1 MNGLG
6 RLMILSLLIE
16 GLLVLLLTATIY
28 FAIRLN
34 KRLTVLRVEKEQLEK
49 LITQFELV
57 ADRAHSSL
65 SGLRATADQ
74 VKSDL
79 DDATNKSHAMR
90 DELAFLIER
99 ADINA
104 EKLAQLSSLKTGN
117 LEQDNGLD
125 NEQSVTIKSQENYKN
140 IRSATNERANEE
152 IFDQNVGVSEVE
164 RELIT
169 ALKRVR

>member
-1 MNGLG
+1 
-6 RLMILSLLIE
+6 MIWSLLIE

-49 LITQFELV
+49 LIKQFETV
-57 ADRAHSSL
+57 TDRAQSSL
-65 SGLRATADQ
+65 SGLKATADQ

-79 DDATNKSHAMR
+79 DGATHKSHAMR

-104 EKLAQLSSLKTGN
+104 EKLAQISSCKADKLPK
-117 LEQDNGLD
+117 
-125 NEQSVTIKSQENYKN
+125 
-140 IRSATNERANEE
+140 TNEYDYEKSVATETHQSIENIAPVAIEY
-152 IFDQNVGVSEVE
+152 DNDGDYNQSVGVSEVE

-169 ALKRVR
+169 ALKRAR

>member
-1 MNGLG
+1 
-6 RLMILSLLIE
+6 MIWSLLIE

-104 EKLAQLSSLKTGN
+104 EKLAQLSSSKTDN
-117 LEQDNGLD
+117 LAQDSGLGK
-125 NEQSVTIKSQENYKN
+125 EQSGAINSQENFEN
-140 IRSATNERANEE
+140 IQSLANERDNEE
-152 IFDQNVGVSEVE
+152 IFDQNLGVSEVE

-169 ALKRVR
+169 ALKRAR

>member
-1 MNGLG
+1 
-6 RLMILSLLIE
+6 MIWSLLVE
-16 GLLVLLLTATIY
+16 SLLVLLLTATIY

-104 EKLAQLSSLKTGN
+104 EKLAQLSSSKTGN
-117 LEQDNGLD
+117 LAQDSGLD
-125 NEQSVTIKSQENYKN
+125 NEQSVTINSQENFEN
-140 IRSATNERANEE
+140 IQSLANERDNEE
-152 IFDQNVGVSEVE
+152 IFDQNLGVSEVE

-169 ALKRVR
+169 ALKRAR

>member
-1 MNGLG
+1 
-6 RLMILSLLIE
+6 MIWSLLIE

-104 EKLAQLSSLKTGN
+104 EKLAQLSSSKTGN
-117 LEQDNGLD
+117 LAQDSGLD
-125 NEQSVTIKSQENYKN
+125 NEQSVTINSQENFEN
-140 IRSATNERANEE
+140 IQSLANERDNEE
-152 IFDQNVGVSEVE
+152 IFDQNLGVSEVE

>member
-1 MNGLG
+1 
-6 RLMILSLLIE
+6 MIWSLLIE

-34 KRLTVLRVEKEQLEK
+34 KRLSVLRVEKEQLEK

-104 EKLAQLSSLKTGN
+104 EKLAQLSSSKTGN
-117 LEQDNGLD
+117 LAQDSGLD
-125 NEQSVTIKSQENYKN
+125 DEQSVTINSQENFGN
-140 IRSATNERANEE
+140 IQSLANERDNEE
-152 IFDQNVGVSEVE
+152 IFDQNMAVSEVE

-169 ALKRVR
+169 ALKRAR

>member
-1 MNGLG
+1 
-6 RLMILSLLIE
+6 MIWSLLIE

-34 KRLTVLRVEKEQLEK
+34 RRLTVLRVEKEQLEK

-99 ADINA
+99 ADTNA
-104 EKLAQLSSLKTGN
+104 EKLAQLSSSKTGK
-117 LEQDNGLD
+117 LAQDSVPD
-125 NEQSVTIKSQENYKN
+125 NEQSVTINPHEN
-140 IRSATNERANEE
+140 IESIQSVGNERDNED
-152 IFDQNVGVSEVE
+152 IFDKNMGVSEVE

-169 ALKRVR
+169 ALKRAR

>member
-1 MNGLG
+1 
-6 RLMILSLLIE
+6 MIWSLLIE

-99 ADINA
+99 ADTNA
-104 EKLAQLSSLKTGN
+104 EKLAQLSSSKTVK
-117 LEQDNGLD
+117 LTQDSVPD
-125 NEQSVTIKSQENYKN
+125 NEQWVTVNSHENIESIQSVG
-140 IRSATNERANEE
+140 NERDNEE
-152 IFDQNVGVSEVE
+152 IFDKNMGVSEVE

-169 ALKRVR
+169 ALKRAR

>member
-1 MNGLG
+1 
-6 RLMILSLLIE
+6 MIWSLLIE

-34 KRLTVLRVEKEQLEK
+34 RRLTVLRVEKEQLEK

-57 ADRAHSSL
+57 ADRANSSL

-99 ADINA
+99 ADTNA
-104 EKLAQLSSLKTGN
+104 EKLAQLSSPKTGK
-117 LEQDNGLD
+117 LAQDSVPD
-125 NEQSVTIKSQENYKN
+125 NEQSVTINSHEN
-140 IRSATNERANEE
+140 IESIQPVGNERDNEE
-152 IFDQNVGVSEVE
+152 IFDKNMGVSEVE

-169 ALKRVR
+169 ALKRAR

>member
-1 MNGLG
+1 
-6 RLMILSLLIE
+6 MIWSLLIE
-16 GLLVLLLTATIY
+16 VLLVLLLTATIY

-49 LITQFELV
+49 LITQFEFV

-104 EKLAQLSSLKTGN
+104 EKLAQLSSSKTGN
-117 LEQDNGLD
+117 LAQDSGLD
-125 NEQSVTIKSQENYKN
+125 NEQSVTINSQENFEN
-140 IRSATNERANEE
+140 IQSLACLLYTSPSPR
-152 IFDQNVGVSEVE
+152 D
-164 RELIT
+164 
-169 ALKRVR
+169 

>member
-1 MNGLG
+1 
-6 RLMILSLLIE
+6 MIWSLLIE

-99 ADINA
+99 ADTNA
-104 EKLAQLSSLKTGN
+104 EKLAQLSSSKTGK
-117 LEQDNGLD
+117 LAQDSVSD
-125 NEQSVTIKSQENYKN
+125 NEQSVTINAHEN
-140 IRSATNERANEE
+140 IESIQSVGNERDNEE
-152 IFDQNVGVSEVE
+152 IFDKNMGVSEVE

-169 ALKRVR
+169 ALKRAR

>member
-1 MNGLG
+1 
-6 RLMILSLLIE
+6 MIWSLLIE
-16 GLLVLLLTATIY
+16 SLLVLLLAATIY

-34 KRLTVLRVEKEQLEK
+34 RRLTVLRVEKEQLEK

-104 EKLAQLSSLKTGN
+104 EKLAQLSSSKTGN
-117 LEQDNGLD
+117 LAQDSGLD
-125 NEQSVTIKSQENYKN
+125 NEQSVTINSQENFEN
-140 IRSATNERANEE
+140 IQSLANERDNEE
-152 IFDQNVGVSEVE
+152 IFDQNLGVSEVE

-169 ALKRVR
+169 ALKRAR

>member
-1 MNGLG
+1 
-6 RLMILSLLIE
+6 MIWSLLIE

-49 LITQFELV
+49 LIKQFEIV
-57 ADRAHSSL
+57 ADRAQSSL
-65 SGLRATADQ
+65 SGLKATADQ
-74 VKSDL
+74 VRSDL
-79 DDATNKSHAMR
+79 DDATHKSHAMR

-104 EKLAQLSSLKTGN
+104 EKLAQVSSLKVDTLSPTN
-117 LEQDNGLD
+117 SYDDE
-125 NEQSVTIKSQENYKN
+125 KSASTNPQENIGNIKPATIEYDNDEASDQN
-140 IRSATNERANEE
+140 IR
-152 IFDQNVGVSEVE
+152 VSEVE

-169 ALKRVR
+169 ALKRAR

>member
-1 MNGLG
+1 
-6 RLMILSLLIE
+6 MIWSLLIE

-34 KRLTVLRVEKEQLEK
+34 KRLSVLRVEKEQLEK

-104 EKLAQLSSLKTGN
+104 EKLAQLSSSKTGN
-117 LEQDNGLD
+117 LAQDSGLD
-125 NEQSVTIKSQENYKN
+125 DEQSVTINPQENFGN
-140 IRSATNERANEE
+140 IQSLANERDNEE
-152 IFDQNVGVSEVE
+152 RFDQNMAVSEVE

-169 ALKRVR
+169 ALKRAR

>member
-1 MNGLG
+1 
-6 RLMILSLLIE
+6 MIWSLLIE

-34 KRLTVLRVEKEQLEK
+34 RRLTVLRVEKEQLEK

-57 ADRAHSSL
+57 ADRANSSL

-104 EKLAQLSSLKTGN
+104 EKLAQLSTLKTGN
-117 LEQDNGLD
+117 LAQDSVIN
-125 NEQSVTIKSQENYKN
+125 NEQSVTINSHENIEN
-140 IRSATNERANEE
+140 MQSVGNECDNEE
-152 IFDQNVGVSEVE
+152 IFDQNMGVSEVE

-169 ALKRVR
+169 ALKRAR

>member
-1 MNGLG
+1 
-6 RLMILSLLIE
+6 MIWSLLIE

-49 LITQFELV
+49 LITQFEHV

-104 EKLAQLSSLKTGN
+104 EKLAQLSSSKTGN
-117 LEQDNGLD
+117 LAQDSGLD
-125 NEQSVTIKSQENYKN
+125 NEQSVTINSQENFEN
-140 IRSATNERANEE
+140 IQSLANERDNEE
-152 IFDQNVGVSEVE
+152 IFDQNLGVSEVE

-169 ALKRVR
+169 ALKRAR

>member
-1 MNGLG
+1 
-6 RLMILSLLIE
+6 MIWSLLIE

-104 EKLAQLSSLKTGN
+104 EKLAQLSSSKTGY
-117 LEQDNGLD
+117 LAQDSGLD
-125 NEQSVTIKSQENYKN
+125 NEQSVTINSQENFEN
-140 IRSATNERANEE
+140 IQSLANERDNEE
-152 IFDQNVGVSEVE
+152 IFDQNLGVSEVE

-169 ALKRVR
+169 ALKRAR

>member
-1 MNGLG
+1 
-6 RLMILSLLIE
+6 MIWSLLIE

-49 LITQFELV
+49 LIKQFEIV
-57 ADRAHSSL
+57 TDRAQTSL
-65 SGLRATADQ
+65 SGLKATADQ

-79 DDATNKSHAMR
+79 DDATHNSHAIR

-104 EKLAQLSSLKTGN
+104 EKLARISSLKADKLDQTN
-117 LEQDNGLD
+117 SYYDEKSAVTNTHENIENIKPAAVEYDNDGG
-125 NEQSVTIKSQENYKN
+125 S
-140 IRSATNERANEE
+140 
-152 IFDQNVGVSEVE
+152 DQNIGVSEVE

-169 ALKRVR
+169 ALKRAR

>member
-1 MNGLG
+1 
-6 RLMILSLLIE
+6 MIWSLLIE

-104 EKLAQLSSLKTGN
+104 EKLAQLSSSKTGN
-117 LEQDNGLD
+117 LAQDSGLD
-125 NEQSVTIKSQENYKN
+125 NEQPVTINSQENFEN
-140 IRSATNERANEE
+140 IQSLANERDNEE
-152 IFDQNVGVSEVE
+152 IFDQNLGVSEVE

-169 ALKRVR
+169 ALKRAR

>member
-1 MNGLG
+1 
-6 RLMILSLLIE
+6 MIWSLLIE

-90 DELAFLIER
+90 AELAFLIER

-104 EKLAQLSSLKTGN
+104 EKLAQLSSSKTGN
-117 LEQDNGLD
+117 LAQDSGLD
-125 NEQSVTIKSQENYKN
+125 NEQSVTINSQENFEN
-140 IRSATNERANEE
+140 IQSLANERDNEE
-152 IFDQNVGVSEVE
+152 IFDQNLGVSEVE

-169 ALKRVR
+169 ALKRAR

>member
-1 MNGLG
+1 
-6 RLMILSLLIE
+6 MIWSLLIE
-16 GLLVLLLTATIY
+16 VLLVLLLTATIY

-49 LITQFELV
+49 LITQFEFV

-104 EKLAQLSSLKTGN
+104 EKLAQLSSSKTGN
-117 LEQDNGLD
+117 LAQDSGLD
-125 NEQSVTIKSQENYKN
+125 DEQSVTINPQENFGN
-140 IRSATNERANEE
+140 IQSLANERDNEE
-152 IFDQNVGVSEVE
+152 IFDQNMAVSEVE

-169 ALKRVR
+169 ALKRAR

>member
-1 MNGLG
+1 
-6 RLMILSLLIE
+6 MIWSLLIE
-16 GLLVLLLTATIY
+16 VLLVLLLTATIY

-34 KRLTVLRVEKEQLEK
+34 KRLNVLRVEKEQLEK

-104 EKLAQLSSLKTGN
+104 EKLAQLSSSKTGN
-117 LEQDNGLD
+117 LSQDSGLD
-125 NEQSVTIKSQENYKN
+125 NEQSVTINPRENFEN
-140 IRSATNERANEE
+140 IQSLANERDNEE
-152 IFDQNVGVSEVE
+152 MFDQNMGVSEVE

-169 ALKRVR
+169 ALKRAR

>member
-1 MNGLG
+1 
-6 RLMILSLLIE
+6 MIWSLLIE

-104 EKLAQLSSLKTGN
+104 EKLAQLSSSKTGY
-117 LEQDNGLD
+117 LAQDSGLD
-125 NEQSVTIKSQENYKN
+125 NEQSVTINSQENFEN
-140 IRSATNERANEE
+140 IQSLANERDNEE
-152 IFDQNVGVSEVE
+152 VFDQNMGVSEVE

-169 ALKRVR
+169 ALKRAR

>member
-1 MNGLG
+1 MDSGG
-6 RLMILSLLIE
+6 IMIWSLLIE

-34 KRLTVLRVEKEQLEK
+34 RRLTVLRVEKEQLEK
-49 LITQFELV
+49 VITQFELV

-74 VKSDL
+74 VKNDL

-104 EKLAQLSSLKTGN
+104 EKLAQLSTLKTGN
-117 LEQDNGLD
+117 LAQDSVIN
-125 NEQSVTIKSQENYKN
+125 NEQSVTINSHENIEN
-140 IRSATNERANEE
+140 IQSVGNERDNEE
-152 IFDQNVGVSEVE
+152 IFDPNMGVSEVE

-169 ALKRVR
+169 ALKRAR

>member
-1 MNGLG
+1 
-6 RLMILSLLIE
+6 MIWSLLIE

-104 EKLAQLSSLKTGN
+104 EKLAQLSSSKTDN
-117 LEQDNGLD
+117 LAQDSGLG
-125 NEQSVTIKSQENYKN
+125 NEQSVAINSQENFEN
-140 IRSATNERANEE
+140 IQSLANERDNEE
-152 IFDQNVGVSEVE
+152 IFDQNLGVSEVE

-169 ALKRVR
+169 ALKRAR

>member
-1 MNGLG
+1 
-6 RLMILSLLIE
+6 MIWSLLIE

-34 KRLTVLRVEKEQLEK
+34 KRLAVLRVEKEQLEK
-49 LITQFELV
+49 LITQFEFV

-104 EKLAQLSSLKTGN
+104 EKLAQLSSSKTGN
-117 LEQDNGLD
+117 LAQDSGLD
-125 NEQSVTIKSQENYKN
+125 DEQSVTINPQENFGN
-140 IRSATNERANEE
+140 IQSLANERDNEE
-152 IFDQNVGVSEVE
+152 IFDQNMAVSEVE

-169 ALKRVR
+169 ALKRAR

>member
-1 MNGLG
+1 
-6 RLMILSLLIE
+6 MIWSLLIE

-34 KRLTVLRVEKEQLEK
+34 KRLTALRVEKEQLEK
-49 LITQFELV
+49 LIMQFELV

-65 SGLRATADQ
+65 GGLRATADQ

-104 EKLAQLSSLKTGN
+104 EKLAQFSSPKAGN
-117 LEQDNGLD
+117 LAQDSRLD
-125 NEQSVTIKSQENYKN
+125 NEQAVTINSHENFEN
-140 IRSATNERANEE
+140 IQSAANERDNEV
-152 IFDQNVGVSEVE
+152 IFDQNMGVSEVE

-169 ALKRVR
+169 ALKRAR

>member
-1 MNGLG
+1 
-6 RLMILSLLIE
+6 MIWSLLIE
-16 GLLVLLLTATIY
+16 VLLVLLLTATIY

-79 DDATNKSHAMR
+79 DDATDKSHAMR

-125 NEQSVTIKSQENYKN
+125 NEQSFTIKSQENYEN
-140 IRSATNERANEE
+140 IHSATNERDNEE

-169 ALKRVR
+169 ALKRAR

>member
-6 RLMILSLLIE
+6 RLMIWSLLIE
-16 GLLVLLLTATIY
+16 GLLVLLLTVTIY
-28 FAIRLN
+28 FAVRLN

-79 DDATNKSHAMR
+79 DDATDKSHAMR

-125 NEQSVTIKSQENYKN
+125 NEQSFTTKSQENYEN
-140 IRSATNERANEE
+140 IHSATKELGSEE
-152 IFDQNVGVSEVE
+152 VFDQNVGVSEAE

>member
-1 MNGLG
+1 
-6 RLMILSLLIE
+6 MIWSLLIE

-34 KRLTVLRVEKEQLEK
+34 RRLTVLRVEKEQLEK

-104 EKLAQLSSLKTGN
+104 EKLAQLSSSKTGN
-117 LEQDNGLD
+117 LSQDSGLD
-125 NEQSVTIKSQENYKN
+125 NEQSVTINPRENFEN
-140 IRSATNERANEE
+140 IQSLANERDNEE
-152 IFDQNVGVSEVE
+152 IFDQNLGVSEVE

-169 ALKRVR
+169 ALKRAR

>member
-1 MNGLG
+1 
-6 RLMILSLLIE
+6 MIWSLLIE

-104 EKLAQLSSLKTGN
+104 EKLAQLSSSKTDN
-117 LEQDNGLD
+117 LAQDSGLG
-125 NEQSVTIKSQENYKN
+125 NEQSVATNSQEN
-140 IRSATNERANEE
+140 
-152 IFDQNVGVSEVE
+152 F
-164 RELIT
+164 
-169 ALKRVR
+169 

>member
-1 MNGLG
+1 
-6 RLMILSLLIE
+6 MIWSLLIE

-34 KRLTVLRVEKEQLEK
+34 KRLSVLRVEKEQLEK

-104 EKLAQLSSLKTGN
+104 EKLAQLSSSKTGN
-117 LEQDNGLD
+117 LAQDSGLD
-125 NEQSVTIKSQENYKN
+125 NEQSVTINSQENFEN
-140 IRSATNERANEE
+140 IQSLANERDNEE
-152 IFDQNVGVSEVE
+152 IFDQNLGVSEVE

-169 ALKRVR
+169 ALKRAR

>member
-1 MNGLG
+1 
-6 RLMILSLLIE
+6 MIWSLLIE

-49 LITQFELV
+49 LITQFEFV

-104 EKLAQLSSLKTGN
+104 EKLAQLSSSKTGN
-117 LEQDNGLD
+117 LAQDSGLD
-125 NEQSVTIKSQENYKN
+125 NEQSVTINSQENFEN
-140 IRSATNERANEE
+140 IQSLANERDNEE
-152 IFDQNVGVSEVE
+152 IFDQNMGVSEVE

-169 ALKRVR
+169 ALKRAR

>member
-1 MNGLG
+1 
-6 RLMILSLLIE
+6 MIWSLLIE
-16 GLLVLLLTATIY
+16 SLLVLLLAATIY

-34 KRLTVLRVEKEQLEK
+34 RRLTVLRVEKEQLEK

-104 EKLAQLSSLKTGN
+104 EKLAQLSSPKTGK
-117 LEQDNGLD
+117 LAQDSVPD
-125 NEQSVTIKSQENYKN
+125 NEQSVMINNSHENIESMQSVGK
-140 IRSATNERANEE
+140 ERDNEE
-152 IFDQNVGVSEVE
+152 IFDQNMGVSEVE

-169 ALKRVR
+169 ALKRAR

>member
-1 MNGLG
+1 
-6 RLMILSLLIE
+6 MIWSLLIE
-16 GLLVLLLTATIY
+16 SLLVLLLAATIY

-34 KRLTVLRVEKEQLEK
+34 RRLTVLRVEKEQLEK

-99 ADINA
+99 ADTNA
-104 EKLAQLSSLKTGN
+104 EKLAQLSSSKTGK
-117 LEQDNGLD
+117 LAQDIVSD
-125 NEQSVTIKSQENYKN
+125 NEQSVTINAHEN
-140 IRSATNERANEE
+140 IESIQSVGNERDNEE
-152 IFDQNVGVSEVE
+152 IFDKNVGVSEVE

-169 ALKRVR
+169 ALKRAR